1 MKTRILLAFAGLAI
15 SFVLPTF
22 AQQKE
27 PTLSEQDRQELD
39 ALATKYADAAT
50 FPQWDEGGGTVSI
63 AFPTEVSSNSGLRNP
78 FQIQRW
84 GGLSHHTLFSNVLRC
99 RKGF

>member
-63 AFPTEVSSNSGLRNP
+63 AFPTEDEFQLTVTKP
-78 FQIQRW
+78 FPDP
-84 GGLSHHTLFSNVLRC
+84 TLGPIAPHIIYKRA
-99 RKGF
+99 R

>member
-50 FPQWDEGGGTVSI
+50 FPQWDGGGGTVSI
-63 AFPTEVSSNSGLRNP
+63 AFLQRMSSNSGLRNP

-84 GGLSHHTLFSNVLRC
+84 GGIAPHLIFKRAPVP
-99 RKGF
+99 